1 MSFRKAMPMVRLW
14 VIAVAMG
21 FICIAVVAPR
31 TVLADDL
38 GPPAVSQTD
47 REAFRTKLADI
58 QKLLADLN
66 ASIGQTSK
74 EIDTLTD
81 PKAARSRIDGLQA
94 AVAAALGAVADNGE
108 IATLGARVLAF
119 ERGKIKE
126 LESSNFS
133 PDQKEVLLKGWQK
146 LLDDTERATAEL
158 GDARTEIAQ
167 LLKTI
172 QQRSDYIS
180 ELAQLDDGKRMLEVI
195 RELSSNLRQTSNT
208 LKDLVSAFLLPG
220 T

>member
-1 MSFRKAMPMVRLW
+1 
-14 VIAVAMG
+14 MG
-21 FICIAVVAPR
+21 FASLATMAPP
-31 TVLADDL
+31 TVFADEL

-47 REAFRTKLADI
+47 REAFRSKLAEI

-66 ASIGQTSK
+66 TSIGQTSK

-108 IATLGARVLAF
+108 IATLGTRVLAF
-119 ERGKIKE
+119 ERNKVKQ

-133 PDQKEVLLKGWQK
+133 PEQKQVLLKGWQK
-146 LLDDTERATAEL
+146 LIDDTERATAEL
-158 GDARTEIAQ
+158 GDARSEIAE

-172 QQRSDYIS
+172 QQRSDYIA

-195 RELSSNLRQTSNT
+195 RELSGNLRQTSNT

>member
-1 MSFRKAMPMVRLW
+1 MSSRNNAPPLRVW
-14 VIAVAMG
+14 AVAAAMG
-21 FICIAVVAPR
+21 LAALAAVVPR
-31 TVLADDL
+31 IALADDD

-47 REAFRTKLADI
+47 REAFRTKLAEI
-58 QKLLADLN
+58 QKLLTDLN
-66 ASIGQTSK
+66 SSIGQTSK

-81 PKAARSRIDGLQA
+81 PKAARGRIDSLQA

-119 ERGKIKE
+119 ERDKIKQ
-126 LESSNFS
+126 LQGSNFA
-133 PDQKEVLLKGWQK
+133 PDQKQTLLQGWQK
-146 LLDDTERATAEL
+146 LVDDTERATAEL
-158 GDARTEIAQ
+158 GRARTQIAD

-172 QQRSDYIS
+172 QERSDYIA

-208 LKDLVSAFLLPG
+208 LKDLVSAFLQPG
-220 T
+220 S